1 MSTQKNFGG
10 NALTSKTGTSIL
22 PLVSL
27 TNWSVSLGTQELDT
41 VNTSQS
47 AGLKLT
53 SPAGGVVFTTNTA
66 LNFTLDRNGI
76 VSFDMYIYDIAT
88 LSSIYIFLSVDSGF
102 ADYYVKSVPVAGL
115 YDQGWNRVVFH
126 ISDFGVGAGAPTATS
141 TFTTMR
147 LRIDAVGATPTS
159 VTFNNVTTGFRTAPT
174 VLLHF
179 DDGYASVYTTALP
192 LMGGIKASVG
202 VNGVS
207 VGTGSY
213 MSVAQLRVLH
223 DTYGWD
229 MCNHSWSHLNQTTL
243 SKEQAKEEVSKGREY
258 LASLGF
264 TRYGEHNHFY
274 YPYGAKNETTKQN
287 MVELQVASARGLT
300 EASIQLPWYEKFQL
314 PCYTIINTYPLANAQ
329 AQVTNAIKRGSSQI
343 ILFHQITAGA
353 VTETEWSTA
362 NFTSFMNWLKPL
374 VLGGVV
380 NVMTTTEWVQTTSGR
395 RPVIS

>member
-1 MSTQKNFGG
+1 MPTTVNFGN
-10 NALTSKTGTSIL
+10 NALRSKAGTTIL
-22 PLVSL
+22 NLDSL
-27 TNWSVSLGTQELDT
+27 TNWTPSTGSQALDT
-41 VNTSQS
+41 VNTSLS
-47 AGLKLT
+47 AGLKIT
-53 SPAGGVVFTTNTA
+53 SDSGATGFTTNSS
-66 LNFTLDRNGI
+66 LNFTLNPNGVI
-76 VSFDMYIYDIAT
+76 SFDMYIYDIST
-88 LSSIYIFLSVDSGF
+88 LSAIAIYLSTDSGF
-102 ADYYVKSVPVAGL
+102 TNFYVKSVPVAGL

-126 ISDFGVGAGAPTATS
+126 LSDMGVGGGSPTATS
-141 TFTTMR
+141 TFTTLR
-147 LRIDAVGATPTS
+147 LRIDATSATPTS
-159 VTFNNVTTGFRTAPT
+159 VTFNNLKTGFTTAPT

-213 MSVAQLRVLH
+213 MSVAQLRDLH

-229 MCNHSWSHLNQTTL
+229 MCNHSWSHLDQTTL

-287 MVELQVASARGLT
+287 MVELQIASARGLT
-300 EASIQLPWYEKFQL
+300 EASIQLPWYEKYQL

-353 VTETEWSTA
+353 VTETEWSTT
-362 NFTSFMNWLKPL
+362 NFTNFMNWLKPL
-374 VLGGVV
+374 VYGGVV
-380 NVMTTTEWVQTTSGR
+380 NVMTTTEWVASISGR
-395 RPVIS
+395 KPIIQ